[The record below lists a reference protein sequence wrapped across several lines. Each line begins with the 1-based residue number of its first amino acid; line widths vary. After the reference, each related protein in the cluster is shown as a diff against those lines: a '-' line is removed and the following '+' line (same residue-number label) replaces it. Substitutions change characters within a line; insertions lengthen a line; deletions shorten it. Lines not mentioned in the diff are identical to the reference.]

1 LATYSI
7 EKELVVHFPAAMP
20 GDVRITGALQL
31 EIVASFDW
39 TAAAAAAAASG
50 GNKNLSF
57 GVSVLGGAA
66 NLTVDCMDGASS
78 CQGSA
83 DRNSPGCGVVAAFLE
98 PFSNEAI
105 ILPRQ
110 ARDKHRIVKL
120 REERR
125 FISCRPLMPLEETR
139 TRLHAIIDGT
149 ITEAIW
155 NNRTAMVVYVPPT
168 SAAATAVTLFGVG
181 SGIKCTIETWAL
193 TPANNLVPFVPPHAQ

>member
-1 LATYSI
+1 
-7 EKELVVHFPAAMP
+7 MP

-39 TAAAAAAAASG
+39 TAAAAAAAAAASA

-110 ARDKHRIVKL
+110 ARDKHSIGKL

-125 FISCRPLMPLEETR
+125 F
-139 TRLHAIIDGT
+139 
-149 ITEAIW
+149 
-155 NNRTAMVVYVPPT
+155 
-168 SAAATAVTLFGVG
+168 TL
-181 SGIKCTIETWAL
+181 L
-193 TPANNLVPFVPPHAQ
+193 